1 MTNIFKPK
9 VSLIQANTP
18 SFSGGGLNGT
28 STNGVGSVTPTAD
41 RTAVVGGLS
50 GAGEA
55 AANTFGDLFNTVK
68 PGFND
73 LLASRLNIFNDSAR
87 SAIGDLSQNLST
99 RRILGSSF
107 GQDTLTR
114 ARSEFGRQRD
124 AIVADNF
131 LKSLEAQRQLTAN
144 QFDARIKAF
153 QPKLDE
159 LNLEATT
166 ASNLAQAGSRAMNDA
181 AQFNAKNQN
190 ASNAAGTASL
200 GSIIGTGL
208 GLVKNFAT
216 GGLSGFG
223 GLGSMFGGGG
233 SGVAPGITTP
243 FGGIPVVTF

>member
-18 SFSGGGLNGT
+18 SFSGGGLTGT
-28 STNGVGSVTPTAD
+28 SINGVGSVTPTAD
-41 RTAVVGGLS
+41 RTNAIGGLT
-50 GAGEA
+50 GAA
-55 AANTFGDLFNTVK
+55 DTAANTFGDLFETVK

-87 SAIGDLSQNLST
+87 SAIGDLSQNLSA

-107 GQDTLTR
+107 GQDTLSR

-159 LNLEATT
+159 LNLEAG
-166 ASNLAQAGSRAMNDA
+166 LAVQLSQAGSAAMNAA

-190 ASNAAGTASL
+190 AASAAGTTSL

-216 GGLSGFG
+216 GG
-223 GLGSMFGGGG
+223 FGGGSL
-233 SGVAPGITTP
+233 SGIENAGWDAPLSAGAFI
-243 FGGIPVVTF
+243 